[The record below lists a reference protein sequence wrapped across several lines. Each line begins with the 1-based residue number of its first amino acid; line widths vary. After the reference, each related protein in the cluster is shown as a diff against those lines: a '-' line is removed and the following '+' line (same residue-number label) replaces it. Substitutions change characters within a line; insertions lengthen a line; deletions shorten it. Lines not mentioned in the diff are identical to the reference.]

1 MTVFSLFSIEKQ
13 DSNYVLGIL
22 ETIWWSAFSEYY
34 NNYRT
39 FFYNLSLWFLKAKQT
54 YPKSKNFLFS
64 FGAMITYYVFLRLVN
79 RLFFTEDGDS
89 SHQLLIDL
97 VSCFSGKQNS
107 EVLEA
112 MKAFQILV

>member
-1 MTVFSLFSIEKQ
+1 
-13 DSNYVLGIL
+13 
-22 ETIWWSAFSEYY
+22 
-34 NNYRT
+34 
-39 FFYNLSLWFLKAKQT
+39 
-54 YPKSKNFLFS
+54 
-64 FGAMITYYVFLRLVN
+64 MITYYVFLRLVN